1 MLSVVTGESITFG
14 QGGEQK
20 GIKFRLGHG
29 YQQMPDICRK
39 EATYMCTCTLRV
51 YMYYCTRMQIPL
63 EIKSLF
69 LNHSTGQL
77 T

>member
-1 MLSVVTGESITFG
+1 MLCVVTGESITFG

-39 EATYMCTCTLRV
+39 EALYV
-51 YMYYCTRMQIPL
+51 YVTRACTRIVACACKFPS
-63 EIKSLF
+63 ISKARFF
-69 LNHSTGQL
+69 LNHSIN
-77 T
+77 